1 MLVSWG
7 EGGIAHVVF
16 RSETGRERDS
26 FQRAK
31 FQKLFI
37 TMAAFGLK
45 EACFI
50 YQVIGHSIKSLLMT
64 HEWVGCFASSSFL
77 FGRNR

>member
-1 MLVSWG
+1 M
-7 EGGIAHVVF
+7 GGIAHVVF
-16 RSETGRERDS
+16 RSETRERERERERKRDS

-37 TMAAFGLK
+37 TMTAFGLK

-50 YQVIGHSIKSLLMT
+50 YQVIGHSIKSLLMS
-64 HEWVGCFASSSFL
+64 HE
-77 FGRNR
+77 